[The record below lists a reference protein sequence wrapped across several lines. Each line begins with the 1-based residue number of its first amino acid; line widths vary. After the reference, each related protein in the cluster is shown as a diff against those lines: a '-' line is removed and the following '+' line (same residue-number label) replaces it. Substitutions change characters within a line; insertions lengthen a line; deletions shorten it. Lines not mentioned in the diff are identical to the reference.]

1 MPPADI
7 ARDDLA
13 SNGSAR
19 SEPDRSKPARSE
31 APRRGRRYRRQLRSR
46 IILSFVLLGFGLTAL
61 FAWSVNWVRDSVE
74 DKLVVDVMNRNID
87 EYARRFYQDPKNVQL
102 PVQQMLGRVVSKDNF
117 EQLRVEQPEW
127 YRFGDG
133 IHTVTGTN
141 EDGTPFAYKL
151 AVRKTPNEWFF
162 LAYDM
167 TQAIRGQEQFKR
179 AIYASVVLFSL
190 FSLLVG
196 WWAASRVMSP
206 VSELANRLKQS
217 GRSAQPEALAAHFPD
232 DEVGQLAAALDDYA
246 ARLTEVVQRDRE
258 FNADVSH
265 ELRTPLAV
273 IRGATELLLSRPEL
287 DMRTQARLRRIQ
299 RAEQQC
305 TDLISALLLLSRNE
319 RGHGI
324 CDVAKVVEQL
334 LDMHRA
340 QLGGKPLELRVEGE
354 GGLVVDAPEAAV
366 AVALGNLIGN
376 AVKYTQEGEI
386 VVRLRAD
393 SVEVVDS
400 GPGLSAEEAARLFER
415 GYRGAHAEH
424 SQGAGIGLSIVRRLC
439 ALYGW
444 DVRVVPGAERGV
456 VATLTFAPPV
466 PR

>member
-1 MPPADI
+1 MPQAD
-7 ARDDLA
+7 
-13 SNGSAR
+13 
-19 SEPDRSKPARSE
+19 PARR
-31 APRRGRRYRRQLRSR
+31 PRRYRRQLRSR

-61 FAWSVNWVRDSVE
+61 FAYAVDKVRNQVE
-74 DKLVVDVMNRNID
+74 DKLVVDLMNRNID
-87 EYARRFYQDPKNVQL
+87 LYAQQFARDPANPSL
-102 PVQQMLGRVVSKDNF
+102 PVDQMRAFAFTPDKFESVRVN
-117 EQLRVEQPEW
+117 QPQW
-127 YRFGDG
+127 YELPDG
-133 IHTVTGTN
+133 IHGLSG
-141 EDGTPFAYKL
+141 EDDSGQPFSYKL
-151 AVRKTPNEWFF
+151 AVRKTPQVWFF

-167 TQAIRGQEQFKR
+167 TQTLRGQEQFNR
-179 AIYASVVLFSL
+179 GIYGAVVAFTLL
-190 FSLLVG
+190 SLLVG

-206 VSELANRLKQS
+206 VSELANRLKRS
-217 GRSAQPEALAAHFPD
+217 GRSTEPVSLAAHFPN

-287 DMRTQARLRRIQ
+287 DDRMQARLRRIQ

-319 RGHGI
+319 RGHGV
-324 CDVAKVVEQL
+324 CDVGKVADQL
-334 LDMHRA
+334 LEMHRA
-340 QLGGKPLELRVEGE
+340 QLGGKPLVLRMEGE

-376 AVKYTQEGEI
+376 AVKYTHEGEV
-386 VVRLRAD
+386 VVRMHPDAA
-393 SVEVVDS
+393 EVIDT
-400 GPGLSAEEAARLFER
+400 GPGLTAEEAARLFER
-415 GYRGAHAEH
+415 GYRGTHAEH

-444 DVRVVPGAERGV
+444 EVRVVPGRERGV
-456 VATLTFAPPV
+456 VATLRFAGQPTSSSQP
-466 PR
+466 